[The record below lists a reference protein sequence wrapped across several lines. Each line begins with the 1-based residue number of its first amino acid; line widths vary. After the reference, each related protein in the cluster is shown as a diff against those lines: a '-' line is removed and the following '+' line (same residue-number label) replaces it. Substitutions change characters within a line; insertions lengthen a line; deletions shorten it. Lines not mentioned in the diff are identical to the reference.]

1 MSRHIPMHIL
11 YMLWSN
17 NNITLKDTVFNRNA
31 QLQLQTYLLQ
41 GTITAVQ
48 KRSYTPVI
56 KNVCLLREKR
66 LIICAETWDIECLS
80 FPPTHCW
87 GWWSCLNEWMMVM
100 GQTFHFLSWSFP
112 SGLKT
117 QIRDPPTIKTG
128 LAFRLM
134 KLTWCFVSESLQ
146 TSVPKDH
153 ITMFQSAFTINVSR
167 SRMWLSQQKWWRSY
181 GICVANA
188 LELKV
193 QCARVVK
200 IYWLNLIILAVV
212 VK

>member
-31 QLQLQTYLLQ
+31 QLELQTYLLH
-41 GTITAVQ
+41 GTISKAVGVQ
-48 KRSYTPVI
+48 QCKSAALLLSSKMFVCWERSVWSS
-56 KNVCLLREKR
+56 VLRP
-66 LIICAETWDIECLS
+66 ETFRVCLS

-146 TSVPKDH
+146 TSVP
-153 ITMFQSAFTINVSR
+153 
-167 SRMWLSQQKWWRSY
+167 
-181 GICVANA
+181 
-188 LELKV
+188 
-193 QCARVVK
+193 
-200 IYWLNLIILAVV
+200 
-212 VK
+212 